1 MDNRFMN
8 GLTNATN
15 ITYTENGA
23 LTHKSTNSML
33 LDMFALGGAYR
44 VRSDEDVILLF
55 KNAYKENPVY
65 ALKCLFYL
73 RDARGGQGER
83 RFFRVCMKWLANYDV
98 EATRRNLRHVAEYGR
113 WDDLYC
119 FINTPLEAEAFGFIK
134 EQLVLDV
141 QCKTP
146 SLLAKWLKS
155 ENTSSRTSRQLANKT
170 REYLGWTHKQYRK
183 TLSVLRER
191 INVLERLMSA
201 GKWDE
206 IEFDKIPSRAGF
218 IYKNAFARH
227 DIERMKSDKEV
238 KTYEEFAKDST
249 TKVNAKVLYPYEC
262 VAEAMKIMRNGWSWY
277 GNTSKVALDD
287 TQRLMTNKYW
297 DNLADYFNG
306 ATFNGMAIVDT
317 SGSMCGINADAP
329 INVAIS
335 LGMYCAEKAKGPFAN
350 HFITFS
356 SHPTFVKVEGVD
368 FCDKVQ
374 RMARADWGGS
384 TNVEAAFDLMLETAI
399 RNKCSQDEIPQNLII
414 ISDMEFNSCVTS
426 NDYGNR
432 YWGGTVRPNDTL
444 FEKMEA
450 KWRAHGY
457 KMPQLTFW
465 NVQARQN
472 NIPMKTEGNVNFV
485 SGMSPVIYEQIMK
498 GKTAYDLM
506 MDKLDSKRYEV
517 IQ

>member
-1 MDNRFMN
+1 MNKFMN

-15 ITYTENGA
+15 FTYTENGA
-23 LTHKSTNSML
+23 LTHKSTNSKL
-33 LDMFALGGAYR
+33 LDMFAMGGAYR
-44 VRSDEDVILLF
+44 TRSDEDVILLF
-55 KNAYKENPVY
+55 KNAYQENPVY

-83 RFFRVCMKWLANYDV
+83 RFFRVCMKWLATHDTD
-98 EATRRNLRHVAEYGR
+98 AAHRNLRYVAEYGR
-113 WDDLYC
+113 WDDLYL
-119 FINTPLEAEAFGFIK
+119 FVDTPLEADAFDFIK
-134 EQLVLDV
+134 HQLALDV

-155 ENTSSRTSRQLANKT
+155 ENTSSHASRRLASKT
-170 REYLGWTHKQYRK
+170 REYLGWSHKQYRK

-227 DIERMKSDKEV
+227 DIERMKADKDV
-238 KTYEEFAKDST
+238 VSYADFAKDTT

-262 VAEAMKIMRNGWSWY
+262 VAEAMKAMRNNWY
-277 GNTSKVALDD
+277 GYNKNTALDSTD
-287 TQRLMTNKYW
+287 RLMVNKYW
-297 DNLADYFNG
+297 DNLTDYFNG

-317 SGSMCGINADAP
+317 SGSMCGTNADAP

-335 LGMYCAEKAKGPFAN
+335 LGMYCAEKAKGPFAD

-356 SHPTFVKVEGVD
+356 SRPTFVKVEGVD

-414 ISDMEFNSCVTS
+414 ISDMEFNSCATS
-426 NDYGNR
+426 NSYSR
-432 YWGGTVRPNDTL
+432 SWGGTLRANDTL

-450 KWRAHGY
+450 KWAAHGY

-472 NIPMKTEGNVNFV
+472 NIPMRAEGNVNFV

-498 GKTAYDLM
+498 GLTAYDLM

-517 IQ
+517 IR